1 MIMSSKLKG
10 LGKYWTLLPFCLL
23 IVLIELTPLGNII
36 RQSMIS
42 EDGVFGFDNYVAIFT
57 KAIYRK
63 TIGNSLRLTLS
74 ASLIGLLLAFLG
86 GMAVSTTKAKT
97 QNTFIS
103 ILNMAS
109 NFCGIPLAFA
119 FMIVMGSTGVLT
131 LSAKSI
137 GWDWL
142 ANFDLY
148 TLKGILLVYVYFS
161 IPIGTLMII
170 PAFNGIKKEWKEA
183 AMLMNASSV
192 QFWWKIGIPVLIPS
206 ITGTFSMIFA
216 NALAAYAT
224 IYALVQNNFPVLPT
238 KIADCFT
245 GDIIGRPEIG
255 SALTVVLLLIM
266 CVVLL
271 LGNLV
276 KRYAVKGGVQK

>member
-1 MIMSSKLKG
+1 MSSKLKG
-10 LGKYWTLLPFCLL
+10 LGKYWTLLPFLL
-23 IVLIELTPLGNII
+23 LVILIELTPLGNII
-36 RQSMIS
+36 RQSFIS
-42 EDGVFGFDNYVAIFT
+42 EDGVLGFDNYIAIFS

-63 TIGNSLRLTLS
+63 TIGNSLRLTFS

-86 GMAVSTTKAKT
+86 GMAISTAKAKT
-97 QNTFIS
+97 QNTFTS
-103 ILNMAS
+103 LLNMAS

-131 LSAKSI
+131 LTAKSL
-137 GWDWL
+137 GWKWL

-148 TLKGILLVYVYFS
+148 SLKGILLVYVYFS

-170 PAFNGIKKEWKEA
+170 PSFNGIKKEWKEA
-183 AMLMNASSV
+183 AMLMNASSF
-192 QFWWKIGIPVLIPS
+192 QFWWKVGVPVLIPS

-245 GDIIGRPEIG
+245 GDIVGRPEIG
-255 SALTVVLLLIM
+255 SALTVILLLIM
-266 CVVLL
+266 CVVLIL
-271 LGNLV
+271 SNLV
-276 KRYAVKGGVQK
+276 KKYCVKGGVQK

>member
-1 MIMSSKLKG
+1 MSSKLKG
-10 LGKYWTLLPFCLL
+10 LGKYWTLMPFVLL
-23 IVLIELTPLGNII
+23 IVMIELTPLGNII
-36 RQSMIS
+36 RQSLIS
-42 EDGVFGFDNYVAIFT
+42 EEGVFGLDNYVAIFS

-63 TIGNSLRLTLS
+63 TISNSLRLTFS

-86 GMAVSTTKAKT
+86 GMAVSTAKAKT

-103 ILNMAS
+103 LLNMAS

-131 LSAKSI
+131 LSAKSL
-137 GWDWL
+137 GWNWL

-170 PAFNGIKKEWKEA
+170 PSFNGIKKEWKEA
-183 AMLMNASSV
+183 AQLMNASGF
-192 QFWWKIGIPVLIPS
+192 QFWWKIGIPVLIPG
-206 ITGTFSMIFA
+206 ITGTFSIIFA

-266 CVVLL
+266 CVVLI

-276 KRYAVKGGVQK
+276 KKYAVKGGVQK